1 MSDKKRKVPKLRFP
15 GFTDAWEQRKFFDN
29 IKEVI
34 DFRGRTPKKLGM
46 DWSESGYLALSALN
60 VKQGYIDFKLDAHFG
75 NQDLY
80 DKWMGG
86 KELREGQ
93 VIFTT
98 EAPMGNVA
106 QVPDNNGYILSQR
119 TIAFDVHDDKI
130 TDDFLATL
138 LSSPKV
144 YAELTNLSSGGT
156 AKGVSQRTLSELEV
170 TIPGSIV
177 EQAQISSYC
186 LSLDS
191 LISLHQRK
199 LDNVKMLKKS
209 LLQKLFPKD
218 GEKTP
223 ELRFPGF
230 TDAWE
235 QRKLGEVVFRR
246 NTAEVTGA
254 LPGVEYEDVIPEEG
268 RLNKDVSLKKVTKK
282 GLEFLEGD
290 VLFGKLRPYLKNWLF
305 AEFNGVA
312 VGDWWVLYS
321 DKVDGRLIYYLI
333 QTDSYQTV
341 ANLSTGTKMPR
352 SDWTTVSQT
361 CFAFPVSAAEQ
372 LKISKYFSSIDS
384 LISLHQRKL
393 DHLKELKKGL
403 LQQMFV

>member
-15 GFTDAWEQRKFFDN
+15 GFTDAWEQRKLGSMATFSKGCGYSKSDLIDSGHEVILYGRLYTSYDTVISSVNTYVELNDKSVISVGGEVIVPASGESPEDIARASVVEKEGVALGGDLN
-29 IKEVI
+29 IIRPKSSLDSVFLALSISNGSQKRELSKRAQGKSVVHLHNSDLKEVI
-34 DFRGRTPKKLGM
+34 
-46 DWSESGYLALSALN
+46 
-60 VKQGYIDFKLDAHFG
+60 I
-75 NQDLY
+75 LY
-80 DKWMGG
+80 
-86 KELREGQ
+86 
-93 VIFTT
+93 
-98 EAPMGNVA
+98 
-106 QVPDNNGYILSQR
+106 
-119 TIAFDVHDDKI
+119 
-130 TDDFLATL
+130 
-138 LSSPKV
+138 PKV
-144 YAELTNLSSGGT
+144 E
-156 AKGVSQRTLSELEV
+156 
-170 TIPGSIV
+170 
-177 EQAQISSYC
+177 EQSKISDLFISF
-186 LSLDS
+186 DS

-218 GEKTP
+218 GEKIP

-230 TDAWE
+230 TDDWE

-268 RLNKDVSLKKVTKK
+268 RLNKDVFLKEMTKK
-282 GLEFLEGD
+282 GIEFLEGD

-321 DKVDGRLIYYLI
+321 DKVDDRLIYYLI

-361 CFAFPVSAAEQ
+361 SFAFPVSADEQ
-372 LKISKYFSSIDS
+372 LEIGKYFSSIDS

>member
-15 GFTDAWEQRKFFDN
+15 GFTDAWEQRKLG
-29 IKEVI
+29 EVI
-34 DFRGRTPKKLGM
+34 DSF
-46 DWSESGYLALSALN
+46 
-60 VKQGYIDFKLDAHFG
+60 
-75 NQDLY
+75 
-80 DKWMGG
+80 
-86 KELREGQ
+86 
-93 VIFTT
+93 
-98 EAPMGNVA
+98 
-106 QVPDNNGYILSQR
+106 
-119 TIAFDVHDDKI
+119 
-130 TDDFLATL
+130 
-138 LSSPKV
+138 
-144 YAELTNLSSGGT
+144 SGGT
-156 AKGVSQRTLSELEV
+156 PSVNNASYYGGNIPFIRSGEIKSETTELYLTEEGLKNSSAKLVEAGDILYALYGATSGEVAISRINGAINQAILAIRPYSGYSSKFLLQWLQLQKESIIEKYIQGGQGNLSGAIVKGL
-170 TIPGSIV
+170 TIDFAQSI
-177 EQAQISSYC
+177 EQDKIGILFDYF
-186 LSLDS
+186 DN

-218 GEKTP
+218 GEKIP

-230 TDAWE
+230 TDDWE
-235 QRKLGEVVFRR
+235 QRKLGDVVFRR
-246 NTAEVTGA
+246 NNAEVTGA

>member
-1 MSDKKRKVPKLRFP
+1 MGDFSDITKLA
-15 GFTDAWEQRKFFDN
+15 GFEFTEHVQY
-29 IKEVI
+29 
-34 DFRGRTPKKLGM
+34 
-46 DWSESGYLALSALN
+46 SESGSIIALRGLNIKNGRLILDDVKYIDNSNFSKLNRSKLKEKDIMFTYVGTVGELAIIEENDKFYLAPNVSRIRILDGTSPLFLMQNMWRSDFYQSMISPLIATSSQPALS
-60 VKQGYIDFKLDAHFG
+60 
-75 NQDLY
+75 
-80 DKWMGG
+80 M
-86 KELREGQ
+86 
-93 VIFTT
+93 
-98 EAPMGNVA
+98 
-106 QVPDNNGYILSQR
+106 DNIR
-119 TIAFDVHDDKI
+119 K
-130 TDDFLATL
+130 FL
-138 LSSPKV
+138 
-144 YAELTNLSSGGT
+144 
-156 AKGVSQRTLSELEV
+156 VSLPTVS
-170 TIPGSIV
+170 
-177 EQAQISSYC
+177 EQACIGNFFSYF
-186 LSLDS
+186 DS

-268 RLNKDVSLKKVTKK
+268 RLNKDVSLKEATKK

-352 SDWTTVSQT
+352 SDWATVSQT
-361 CFAFPVSAAEQ
+361 SFSFPVAVDEQ
-372 LKISKYFSSIDS
+372 LKIGKYFSSIDS
-384 LISLHQRKL
+384 LISLHQRQSNFIKISYL
-393 DHLKELKKGL
+393 
-403 LQQMFV
+403 F

>member
-15 GFTDAWEQRKFFDN
+15 GFTDAWEQRKLGEVSDKFDN
-29 IKEVI
+29 LRIPIAAQLRASGPTPYYGANGIQDYVDGFTHDGEFILLAEDGANSIYDYPVHYVNGKIWVNNHAHVLQAKEGTANNLFLLVSLKSI
-34 DFRGRTPKKLGM
+34 NMEPYLVGGGRVKLNADVM
-46 DWSESGYLALSALN
+46 M
-60 VKQGYIDFKLDAHFG
+60 KLPIEVPSI
-75 NQDLY
+75 Q
-80 DKWMGG
+80 
-86 KELREGQ
+86 EQ
-93 VIFTT
+93 VILGGFFNTL
-98 EAPMGNVA
+98 
-106 QVPDNNGYILSQR
+106 NN
-119 TIAFDVHDDKI
+119 
-130 TDDFLATL
+130 
-138 LSSPKV
+138 
-144 YAELTNLSSGGT
+144 
-156 AKGVSQRTLSELEV
+156 
-170 TIPGSIV
+170 
-177 EQAQISSYC
+177 
-186 LSLDS
+186 

-218 GEKTP
+218 GEKIP

-230 TDAWE
+230 IDDWE

-246 NTAEVTGA
+246 NAAEVTGA

-268 RLNKDVSLKKVTKK
+268 RLNKNVSLKEVTKK

-361 CFAFPVSAAEQ
+361 IFAFPVSADEQ
-372 LKISKYFSSIDS
+372 LKIGKYFSSIDS

>member
-15 GFTDAWEQRKFFDN
+15 GFTDDWEQRKLGEVAEIIAGGDIDKDKISFDGGYPVIANALSKDGIVGYYKDYYRVEAPAVTVTGRGEIGVARSRKINFTPVVRLLSIRSNYDVDFLEHSIN
-29 IKEVI
+29 IKNTYV
-34 DFRGRTPKKLGM
+34 
-46 DWSESGYLALSALN
+46 ESTGVPQLTVPQLAKYLISAPL
-60 VKQGYIDFKLDAHFG
+60 
-75 NQDLY
+75 
-80 DKWMGG
+80 
-86 KELREGQ
+86 
-93 VIFTT
+93 
-98 EAPMGNVA
+98 
-106 QVPDNNGYILSQR
+106 
-119 TIAFDVHDDKI
+119 
-130 TDDFLATL
+130 
-138 LSSPKV
+138 
-144 YAELTNLSSGGT
+144 
-156 AKGVSQRTLSELEV
+156 
-170 TIPGSIV
+170 IV
-177 EQAQISSYC
+177 EQEAIGK
-186 LSLDS
+186 LFHKFDS

-199 LDNVKMLKKS
+199 LDNIKMLKKS

-218 GEKTP
+218 GEKIP

-246 NTAEVTGA
+246 NAAEVTGA

-268 RLNKDVSLKKVTKK
+268 RLNKNVSLKEVTKK

-361 CFAFPVSAAEQ
+361 IFAFPVSADEQ
-372 LKISKYFSSIDS
+372 LKIGKYFSSIDS

>member
-1 MSDKKRKVPKLRFP
+1 M
-15 GFTDAWEQRKFFDN
+15 
-29 IKEVI
+29 
-34 DFRGRTPKKLGM
+34 
-46 DWSESGYLALSALN
+46 
-60 VKQGYIDFKLDAHFG
+60 
-75 NQDLY
+75 
-80 DKWMGG
+80 
-86 KELREGQ
+86 
-93 VIFTT
+93 
-98 EAPMGNVA
+98 
-106 QVPDNNGYILSQR
+106 
-119 TIAFDVHDDKI
+119 
-130 TDDFLATL
+130 
-138 LSSPKV
+138 
-144 YAELTNLSSGGT
+144 
-156 AKGVSQRTLSELEV
+156 
-170 TIPGSIV
+170 
-177 EQAQISSYC
+177 
-186 LSLDS
+186 
-191 LISLHQRK
+191 
-199 LDNVKMLKKS
+199 
-209 LLQKLFPKD
+209 
-218 GEKTP
+218 
-223 ELRFPGF
+223 
-230 TDAWE
+230 
-235 QRKLGEVVFRR
+235 GEVVFRR

-372 LKISKYFSSIDS
+372 LKISKYFSSIDT